1 MNFGPQFED
10 LPTNDLEPWLSAEM
24 DWDVF
29 QYECET
35 MYITMDYDPWNMEQI
50 AGSDF
55 SQDGNHISLSM
66 MDPLQHMSS
75 SETKPQQSLLQLR
88 QLNASPST
96 SSATDKFLL
105 QSPLS
110 VSSIRSTFASPDVNM
125 ADSTS
130 PSFSISQYTCHYCN
144 KSFGKKH
151 LLK

>member
-75 SETKPQQSLLQLR
+75 SVFTTIETIECISFNIISYR
-88 QLNASPST
+88 QILIAIS
-96 SSATDKFLL
+96 
-105 QSPLS
+105 
-110 VSSIRSTFASPDVNM
+110 
-125 ADSTS
+125 
-130 PSFSISQYTCHYCN
+130 SFSVKYQVYLRLSRR
-144 KSFGKKH
+144 
-151 LLK
+151 